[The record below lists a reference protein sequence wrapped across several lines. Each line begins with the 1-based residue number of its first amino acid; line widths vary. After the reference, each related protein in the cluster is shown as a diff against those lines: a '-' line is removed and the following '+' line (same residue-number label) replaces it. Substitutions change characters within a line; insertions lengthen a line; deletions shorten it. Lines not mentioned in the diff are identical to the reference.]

1 MFGEC
6 HAHIFMD
13 GRNYK
18 EAAALHRKEVQDW
31 DIRQKFRKYAECGIT
46 YVRDGGDALGVSE
59 RAREL
64 AGEYGITYRTP
75 IFAIHRKGHY
85 GGIVGMEYGDWR
97 EYRRLVLKVRER
109 RGDFI
114 KLMFSGIMDFR
125 REGQMNEDPL
135 PGDEIRELIH
145 IAHEEGFAVMAHV
158 NGARTVQQAVE
169 AGVDSVEHGN
179 FLDEECLRA
188 LAESHAVWV
197 PTYVTITNLIGSG
210 RFDDGAL
217 ERLKERQGEVIR
229 RGYEL
234 GAKLALGS
242 DAGAYMV
249 PHGQGLLDEYRE
261 FKRLLGGGP
270 VLDERL
276 KAAETQLQARFQSR

>member
-13 GRNYK
+13 GKNYK
-18 EAAALHRKEVQDW
+18 KAAALHRDVVQDW
-31 DIRQKFRKYAECGIT
+31 DIREKFQKYAECGIT
-46 YVRDGGDALGVSE
+46 YVRDGGDALGVSD

-75 IFAIHRKGHY
+75 VFAIHRNGHY
-85 GGIVGMEYGDWR
+85 GGIVGFGYDNLKEYH
-97 EYRRLVLKVRER
+97 RLVLQVRAR
-109 RGDFI
+109 GGDFI
-114 KLMFSGIMDFR
+114 KLMFSGIMDFQ
-125 REGQMNEDPL
+125 REGELTEPPL
-135 PGDEIRELIH
+135 PEDEIRELIH

-179 FLDEECLRA
+179 FQDEESLQA
-188 LAESHAVWV
+188 LAESHAIWV

-210 RFDDGAL
+210 RFDDGAIK
-217 ERLKERQGEVIR
+217 RLKDRQGAMIR

-261 FKRLLGGGP
+261 FKRLLGDDP
-270 VLDERL
+270 ALDIRL
-276 KAAETQLQARFQSR
+276 QDAENTLQTRFHR